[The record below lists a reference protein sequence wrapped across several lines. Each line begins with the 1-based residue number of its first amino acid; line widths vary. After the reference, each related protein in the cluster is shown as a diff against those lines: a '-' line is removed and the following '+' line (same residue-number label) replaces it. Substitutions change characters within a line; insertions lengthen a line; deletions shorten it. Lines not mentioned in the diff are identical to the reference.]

1 MSARRRHVFVEKV
14 LKRLFPNVPSGE
26 EKETPQIFPLEKP
39 PRKTTSEKVKRKRI
53 HLLTDGDVK
62 RQSEQR
68 RYTVSLPPEGYA
80 PCLPEPSGC
89 TDSDSASSGAN
100 AEGEILGDQDHH
112 GQSKRRRI
120 RKHKS
125 KKNFKNPNNVHIE
138 LAESEKQQNLLQELQ
153 PQPTDGLI
161 MSKNKKRK
169 LKKKQQIRRKKA
181 AGLVTKASGVSFMY
195 QPEESSSE
203 QEDLRHTAE
212 GVQDSKEA
220 TSVEASGEDDAATTQ
235 EDIEI
240 NSRKAEGILNFLKST
255 QEIYFYDGVSRAVD
269 SAISTESVKEL
280 LTCLESNSMPPSDVF
295 ILDHMRTLLLL
306 HDTERLRRALEMLPE
321 HCMMPPDHARVIS
334 AFFNY
339 WITHIFPEKDIE

>member
-1 MSARRRHVFVEKV
+1 SFSLRTSPLFVEKV

-39 PRKTTSEKVKRKRI
+39 PRKTTSEKVKRKHI
-53 HLLTDGDVK
+53 HHLTDGDIK

-68 RYTVSLPPEGYA
+68 RYTVSLPPEGYV
-80 PCLPEPSGC
+80 PCLPEPSSC
-89 TDSDSASSGAN
+89 TDSDNAFSGAD
-100 AEGEILGDQDHH
+100 AEDQDHH

-138 LAESEKQQNLLQELQ
+138 LAELEKQQNLLQELQ

-169 LKKKQQIRRKKA
+169 LKKKQQIRRRKA

-203 QEDLRHTAE
+203 QGDLRHTAE

-220 TSVEASGEDDAATTQ
+220 TSVEASGEEDAATTQ
-235 EDIEI
+235 EDTEI

-255 QEIYFYDGVSRAVD
+255 QEIYFYDGVSRAAD
-269 SAISTESVKEL
+269 SAVSTESVKEL
-280 LTCLESNSMPPSDVF
+280 LTCLESNSMPPSDVL

-306 HDTERLRRALEMLPE
+306 HDPERLRRALEAFPE
-321 HCMMPPDHARVIS
+321 H
-334 AFFNY
+334 F
-339 WITHIFPEKDIE
+339 K

>member
-255 QEIYFYDGVSRAVD
+255 QEIYFYD
-269 SAISTESVKEL
+269 
-280 LTCLESNSMPPSDVF
+280 DVF

-321 HCMMPPDHARVIS
+321 HCMMPPVL
-334 AFFNY
+334 
-339 WITHIFPEKDIE
+339 WTLFPLKDTPVLKHQLHYC